1 MQNNTCSK
9 SSKRRA
15 KKQSLYPLGIVSE
28 LSGLLSCDTG
38 CGMRVGV
45 ILIYIF
51 RYIVL
56 YASQWS
62 TTIIN
67 TKWLQMLSLTS
78 MITCV
83 VGKQNLTWYVGKHG
97 GRLVG
102 TIHDSFW
109 NSGWFGCTLIISMM
123 GVRAISIYIF
133 SKNPSH

>member
-1 MQNNTCSK
+1 MCEHAQK
-9 SSKRRA
+9 VLKRHFYS

-67 TKWLQMLSLTS
+67 TE
-78 MITCV
+78 
-83 VGKQNLTWYVGKHG
+83 
-97 GRLVG
+97 
-102 TIHDSFW
+102 
-109 NSGWFGCTLIISMM
+109 
-123 GVRAISIYIF
+123 
-133 SKNPSH
+133 